1 MSLAG
6 WIFYVIFGIIFFFIL
21 RYIECK
27 YEIKKSQKIVFS
39 IILLLLVSGFC
50 FRYALLFTSN
60 IFLIFVF
67 MMIVD
72 IIYNCYFIESD
83 FFDKNENNI
92 KYYIILIIIGFII
105 NQEFINNVESIF
117 LTGSELR
124 IIIWLLIIIFLY
136 NFFKTNTFL
145 HEKNNDKDNYVSI
158 NNILTN
164 YAKFKYKY
172 YDICN
177 YNNNEL
183 SNIIY
188 AIMIYENNKRNSF
201 ARKFDYFKF
210 RFNGNVQKLGI
221 MQVES
226 STFISDI
233 QSIEIVY
240 KKIDKIYKNIAGT
253 KSKPKKNYDLNNVFD
268 NYYNFDNKQVKYIY
282 EIIKKF

>member
-105 NQEFINNVESIF
+105 NHFNFVSLYFEKDFI
-117 LTGSELR
+117 
-124 IIIWLLIIIFLY
+124 Y
-136 NFFKTNTFL
+136 
-145 HEKNNDKDNYVSI
+145 
-158 NNILTN
+158 
-164 YAKFKYKY
+164 
-172 YDICN
+172 
-177 YNNNEL
+177 
-183 SNIIY
+183 IIY
-188 AIMIYENNKRNSF
+188 C
-201 ARKFDYFKF
+201 
-210 RFNGNVQKLGI
+210 
-221 MQVES
+221 
-226 STFISDI
+226 
-233 QSIEIVY
+233 
-240 KKIDKIYKNIAGT
+240 
-253 KSKPKKNYDLNNVFD
+253 
-268 NYYNFDNKQVKYIY
+268 
-282 EIIKKF
+282 